1 MQNAIKL
8 KIKTL
13 SNLFIGGMPLPFEI
27 GGIDQQTALDQE
39 GFPCIPGSSLKGAL
53 RAIVHEDSCD
63 MQQRVSKLYAAYLEQ
78 DREASRK
85 HIQELMHEEGKSQI
99 DINEALN
106 RLQKRYDDEA
116 NTLPHEYIFGI
127 KGFNHTP
134 KLLFS
139 DFLLCSESRKE
150 DKYFSIDM
158 KNSID
163 DSGETPVSNP
173 RTYKT
178 ARCGLVFEG
187 EIRLYKMDTLFE
199 NDMGLCERYIIYN
212 LMKFNKGIYRLGN
225 SKSRGYGKIEVTIE
239 NDGEGLKI

>member
-53 RAIVHEDSCD
+53 RAIVHEDSCE
-63 MQQRVSKLYAAYLEQ
+63 MQQRVAQLYTWYLER
-78 DREASRK
+78 DSEASRK
-85 HIQELMHEEGKSQI
+85 HIQKQMNEDEKPQSDI
-99 DINEALN
+99 DAALN

-116 NTLPHEYIFGI
+116 ETLPHEHLFGI

-139 DFLLCSESRKE
+139 DFLLRGEFRKQ
-150 DKYFSIDM
+150 DKCFSVDM

-163 DSGETPVSNP
+163 ERGEAPASKP

-199 NDMGLCERYIIYN
+199 NDKGLCERYIIYN
-212 LMKFNKGIYRLGN
+212 LMKFNEGIYRLGN
-225 SKSRGYGKIEVTIE
+225 SKSRGYGKIEVMIE
-239 NDGEGLKI
+239 NDGKGLII